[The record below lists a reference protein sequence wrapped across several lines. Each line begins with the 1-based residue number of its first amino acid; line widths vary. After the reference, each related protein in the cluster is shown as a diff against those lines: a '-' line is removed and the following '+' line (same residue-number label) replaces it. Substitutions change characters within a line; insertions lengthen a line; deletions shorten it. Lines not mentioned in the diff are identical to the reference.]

1 MGAGTKHG
9 NSTDKNIS
17 FGAIYRLEIK
27 VGNQQTNKHKTK
39 C

>member
-27 VGNQQTNKHKTK
+27 VGKSTNK
-39 C
+39 